1 MLTRSQTKQQ
11 LFTIDFDE
19 ASNAWNANKKS
30 TGNGCYKYICCAV
43 KNRKQ
48 CTRKCLAGENYC
60 KTHYKTTYIS
70 LRSNPIH
77 K

>member
-30 TGNGCYKYICCAV
+30 TGNGCYKYLCCAV
-43 KNRKQ
+43 
-48 CTRKCLAGENYC
+48 
-60 KTHYKTTYIS
+60 
-70 LRSNPIH
+70 
-77 K
+77 

>member
-19 ASNAWNANKKS
+19 ASNAWKANKKS
-30 TGNGCYKYICCAV
+30 TGNGCYKYVCCTV

-48 CTRKCLAGENYC
+48 CTKKCLPGENYC

-70 LRSNPIH
+70 VSSNPIH